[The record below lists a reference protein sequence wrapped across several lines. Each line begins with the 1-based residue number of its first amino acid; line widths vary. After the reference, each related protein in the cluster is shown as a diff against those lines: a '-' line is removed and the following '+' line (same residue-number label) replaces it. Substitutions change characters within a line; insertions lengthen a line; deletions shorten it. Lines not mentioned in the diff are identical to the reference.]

1 MAPLADGIKSRLILE
16 YKGGATY
23 QQIANAH
30 NASYSYV
37 RGIILGTYPPGRLS
51 LDIVERMFPGARLEL
66 DPGSAVPGASV
77 GSMSLVG
84 NHSIQQVGCASP
96 PPVASPSTDE
106 ALVSM
111 RLSLFQ
117 SFARLEICP
126 ECKAKVLAILAEA

>member
-1 MAPLADGIKSRLILE
+1 MSGLGDKVRTALQSE
-16 YKGGATY
+16 YQSGGTY
-23 QQIANAH
+23 QSIAKAH
-30 NASYSYV
+30 GISFSYV
-37 RGIILGTYPPGRLS
+37 RGIILGVNPPGGLT
-51 LDIVERMFPGARLEL
+51 LDIVERMFPAARLEL

-84 NHSIQQVGCASP
+84 NHSIQQVGCASL
-96 PPVASPSTDE
+96 PPVASPSPE
-106 ALVSM
+106 EVRASM